1 MVISVGWTSP
11 GWWVAIVME
20 STSIAVQVW
29 IGRLACRLVDMS
41 TIEPAIALESSSW
54 ARQVRVDG
62 LVCQMAE
69 NSTTSDLPRLWSP
82 IDLLGVSR
90 TYPTNFWKRSM
101 DFLLC

>member
-29 IGRLACRLVDMS
+29 IGRLAYRLVDMS

-82 IDLLGVSR
+82 IDLFGVSR
-90 TYPTNFWKRSM
+90 TYSTNFWKRSM